1 MSTIVEQLADF
12 ATTGSRY
19 ENLPDDV
26 IHESKRILLDSFGC
40 ALAAVDEAGAQIG
53 IEHGQRLGAGEPQ
66 ATILGVK
73 DKVSVY
79 GAAFANAELI
89 NALDFDAVLP
99 PGHVSP
105 YVIPGALAFGESLG
119 ISGKELI
126 ASTALSHE
134 MSHRLG
140 KAMTYLR
147 DIKDGQPST
156 PDVLGFSV
164 TVFGA
169 TAAIAQVQGLS
180 AEKTA
185 AALGIAASIS
195 PVNAQRAWVEHAPST
210 TIKYNLPGQISQ
222 TAMTAASMAELG
234 HTGDLQILDDAQYGY
249 PKFIGSLRWEK
260 DLITEDIGVKW
271 LFPALNSFKPYPH
284 CRVMHALMGALT
296 DIVETNDLKVEEI
309 DSIKAWGEAWVTKP
323 VWENRVVR
331 NARDAQF
338 TMAHGLA
345 VAAHRITPGKD
356 WANLDLVLGS
366 SVNELMAKTTVEPH
380 PDWASAVTANPLA
393 RPARIEVTARGK
405 TYIAERSYP
414 KGSPSPDPETYFT
427 DEELIAKF
435 LHNAQGVISV
445 DAAARVVDAV
455 MNLENVDNIAPVIEL
470 LSPSLVAS
478 SSR

>member
-1 MSTIVEQLADF
+1 MSTVVEELAHF
-12 ATTGSRY
+12 TTEGSKF
-19 ENLPDDV
+19 ENLPTEV

-40 ALAAVDEAGAQIG
+40 ALAAVDEQGAQTG
-53 IEHGQRLGAGEPQ
+53 IEHGRRLGAGAPE
-66 ATILGVK
+66 ATILGASG
-73 DKVSVY
+73 KVSVY

-105 YVIPGALAFGESLG
+105 YVIPGALAFGELRG
-119 ISGKELI
+119 ISGKDLI

-147 DIKDGQPST
+147 DIKDGKPST

-169 TAAIAQVQGLS
+169 TAAIAQVQGFD
-180 AEKTA
+180 AKTTA

-260 DLITEDIGVKW
+260 DVITEGIGEKW
-271 LFPALNSFKPYPH
+271 LFHALNSFKPYPH
-284 CRVMHALMGALT
+284 CRVMHALIGGLVELVESN
-296 DIVETNDLKVEEI
+296 DIKVEEI

-345 VAAHRITPGKD
+345 VAAHRVTPGKD

-366 SVNELMAKTTVEPH
+366 SVMDLMDKTVVEPH
-380 PDWASAVTANPLA
+380 PDWAAAVSANPLA
-393 RPARIEVTARGK
+393 RPARIELTARGE
-405 TYIAERSYP
+405 TFVAERSYP

-427 DEELIAKF
+427 DDELIAKF
-435 LHNAQGVISV
+435 LHNAQGVISA
-445 DAAARVVDAV
+445 DAAARVVEAV
-455 MNLENVDNIAPVIEL
+455 MNLENVENISPIIEL
-470 LSPSLVAS
+470 MAS
-478 SSR
+478 SKASVAVG